1 MVKVMNDIFNN
12 QKFRSFSTY
21 HSATLKNKKILI
33 AVGSLGISG
42 GTNIILEYAWAL
54 QKNGA
59 KVIIGHLIGSKE
71 DIRWHPRAEEFE
83 IQNLADLKDTH
94 FDLGIA
100 TWWRTAYEII
110 DVPCL
115 KYLYFVQSLESRFAL
130 NDNDT
135 NTEALIAATYH
146 AGFPIITIA
155 SWIQNIFMLAECG
168 PVWQV
173 KNGIDKE
180 VFGKV
185 KNQSQDA
192 QENAKIRI
200 LVEGAMGVPMKA
212 IEETLHSLSAIS
224 EFIEISYVNPYP
236 ANSEILK
243 FESVKHSYNNIPLK
257 EMSSIYSKVDL
268 LVKMSRVEGMFG
280 PPLEAFH
287 AGATAIVS
295 KVTGYDEYIK
305 HGHNALVVEVNDFP
319 GLNDAILW
327 LKDNRPFLD
336 QLKLGAIETA
346 QDWPSI
352 SDSAL
357 EFASICRLIIE
368 SQNIGNSS
376 KITLKE
382 VERNVVSQINQKK
395 DPWLTLNVVFKS

>member
-1 MVKVMNDIFNN
+1 MMNDTFNN
-12 QKFRSFSTY
+12 QKFRVFSTY
-21 HSATLKNKKILI
+21 QMSSLRNKKILI

-42 GTNIILEYAWAL
+42 GTNIILEYAAAL
-54 QKNGA
+54 QQIGA
-59 KVIIGHLIGSKE
+59 KVILGHMLGSKE

-83 IQNLADLKDTH
+83 IQDLPNLRSSH

-100 TWWRTAYEII
+100 TWWRTAYEIVNI
-110 DVPCL
+110 PCV

-155 SWIQNIFMLAECG
+155 SWMQNMFMVAGCG

-180 VFGKV
+180 IFGLKEHLSEDQKDNKKLKV
-185 KNQSQDA
+185 
-192 QENAKIRI
+192 

-212 IEETLHSLSAIS
+212 IEETLESLSTLTDLV
-224 EFIEISYVNPYP
+224 EISYVNPNP
-236 ANSEILK
+236 ANSEVRK
-243 FESVKHSYNNIPLK
+243 FESVQNNYNNVPLN
-257 EMSSIYSKVDL
+257 EMSSIYGTVDL

-305 HGHNALVVEVNDFP
+305 HGHNALVVEVNDFS

-327 LKDNRPFLD
+327 LAQNRATLN
-336 QLKLGAIETA
+336 QLKIGAAETA
-346 QDWPSI
+346 KNWPSI
-352 SDSAL
+352 NDSAM
-357 EFASICRLIIE
+357 EFASICRLIVDSE
-368 SQNIGNSS
+368 NVGNSN
-376 KITLKE
+376 KIALKE
-382 VERNVVSQINQKK
+382 IEESVLSLISNND
-395 DPWLTLNVVFKS
+395 DPWSILNTVFKSGI

>member
-1 MVKVMNDIFNN
+1 MNDIFNN
-12 QKFRSFSTY
+12 QKFRRFSTY
-21 HSATLKNKKILI
+21 HSATLKNKKILV

-42 GTNIILEYAWAL
+42 GTNIILEYAGAL
-54 QKNGA
+54 QQSGA
-59 KVIIGHLIGSKE
+59 KVVIGHLIGTRE
-71 DIRWHPRAEEFE
+71 DIRWHPRANEFE
-83 IQNLADLKDTH
+83 IQDLADLKGTY

-100 TWWRTAYEII
+100 TWWRTAYEIVDI
-110 DVPCL
+110 PCL
-115 KYLYFVQSLESRFAL
+115 KFLYFVQSLESRFAL

-146 AGFPIITIA
+146 AGFPIITIT
-155 SWIQNIFMLAECG
+155 SWMQNIFMLAGCG

-173 KNGIDKE
+173 KNGIDKK

-185 KNQSQDA
+185 ENQPEDT
-192 QENAKIRI
+192 QEGARIKI

-236 ANSEILK
+236 ANSEIQK
-243 FESVKHSYNNIPLK
+243 FESIEHSYNNVPLK

-287 AGATAIVS
+287 AGATAVVS

-305 HGHNALVVEVNDFP
+305 HGHNALVVEVNDFA

-336 QLKLGAIETA
+336 QLKSGASKTA
-346 QDWPSI
+346 QNWPSI

-368 SQNIGNSS
+368 SQNIGNSDR
-376 KITLKE
+376 ITLKE
-382 VERNVVSQINQKK
+382 IERNIVSQINQKE
-395 DPWLTLNVVFKS
+395 DPWSTLNPLFKS